1 MWNLWVFSM
10 LTTVLRHLWHFS
22 QRRLDLN
29 LKVVVVVLPWKINRK
44 LSGKDKKWPPVV
56 ENWPFSKLY
65 RRECTDQNNSFT
77 QFYVPWK
84 IEPHFKKLSSQKFK
98 SFFVKV
104 QWIQFACFNW
114 EMNEGM
120 WFIWGHHC
128 HSQLG
133 TVDLKTDFFAL
144 FCTLLRD
151 VCQPTL
157 YRVTPQ
163 QLNPMTD

>member
-1 MWNLWVFSM
+1 MWNLWVFSYAHYCSKAS
-10 LTTVLRHLWHFS
+10 LAFFSASTRPKLESSSGGATVKNQQEIVRQRQKVTTS
-22 QRRLDLN
+22 
-29 LKVVVVVLPWKINRK
+29 
-44 LSGKDKKWPPVV
+44 SGKLAIFKALPTSV
-56 ENWPFSKLY
+56 
-65 RRECTDQNNSFT
+65 DQNNSFT
-77 QFYVPWK
+77 HFYVPWK

-98 SFFVKV
+98 SVFVKV

-133 TVDLKTDFFAL
+133 TVDLKTNFFAL